1 MSSQAKTLLNLSL
14 SSLQGP
20 HGVPASKTL
29 KSVEILHD
37 MLTEI
42 LDILNKVNPAFVP
55 KLEVNSVLTLMNEN
69 LHSILRLRVETPSV
83 LDCARDFIR
92 GVLELIKK
100 RTLCGFHYF
109 TSKKSSE
116 YEIPRGTLLFQNLLK
131 IKPEIPVKLSRD
143 DVKLLLEYRERFGK
157 GVRQRSVRADTTKYN
172 AGTLPLHLY
181 DNRPLPNCSNIE
193 FTQQQ
198 LENPQDQSEQSVSTE
213 TPALQDSVSSLY
225 LVDDYL
231 AIVLEGNICIGR
243 ILSTVNE
250 KSTTC
255 SLKIYTED
263 SGLIYNTSCEGTVPI
278 DQVLLLL
285 PTNSYSV
292 NIKDDTITLA
302 EEQYCDLKKI

>member
-1 MSSQAKTLLNLSL
+1 MFGLPNTHRAH
-14 SSLQGP
+14 QG
-20 HGVPASKTL
+20 
-29 KSVEILHD
+29 LH
-37 MLTEI
+37 
-42 LDILNKVNPAFVP
+42 
-55 KLEVNSVLTLMNEN
+55 
-69 LHSILRLRVETPSV
+69 
-83 LDCARDFIR
+83 CANHVR
-92 GVLELIKK
+92 
-100 RTLCGFHYF
+100 
-109 TSKKSSE
+109 
-116 YEIPRGTLLFQNLLK
+116 IPRGTLLFQNLLK

-198 LENPQDQSEQSVSTE
+198 LEQNPQDQSEQSVSTE

-263 SGLIYNTSCEGTVPI
+263 SGLIYNTSCEVFLTYLV
-278 DQVLLLL
+278 
-285 PTNSYSV
+285 TW
-292 NIKDDTITLA
+292 LA
-302 EEQYCDLKKI
+302 GGGIHIQICKLRNA